1 MQEKIKC
8 RDCFFVSG
16 ILFNIMVKKINKQS
30 FFLLVAIFS
39 FLICTVLY
47 WWLLPLRITAETESG
62 IALSLPTYPE
72 DTFSMRFT
80 HSVHKTPVWENFV
93 VNGVDELTLTST
105 EYRSYGVGM
114 PSLPS
119 EGVFTQ
125 LGDRFL
131 LTNLSRPFKQI
142 PVRVGPEAKL
152 SLIHQNQEYPLYQ
165 WFEAGTLIT
174 LHIRYDYW
182 WFISCPFDQRTE

>member
-1 MQEKIKC
+1 
-8 RDCFFVSG
+8 
-16 ILFNIMVKKINKQS
+16 MVKKVSKQKKMLVTG
-30 FFLLVAIFS
+30 FCLLIGIVI
-39 FLICTVLY
+39 Y
-47 WWLLPLRITAETESG
+47 WWFLPLRIVIETESG

-72 DTFSMRFT
+72 DTFSIRFT

-93 VNGVDELTLTST
+93 VRGVDELTLTST

-125 LGDRFL
+125 LGDRFI
-131 LTNLSRPFKQI
+131 LTNLNRSFRQI

-152 SLIHQNQEYPLYQ
+152 SFIHQEQEYPLYQ
-165 WFEAGTLIT
+165 WFDAGTLVTVRIN
-174 LHIRYDYW
+174 YDYW
-182 WFISCPFDQRTE
+182 WFVSGMFNQN